1 MAGAHTIGHA
11 HCDAFI
17 NRLFNFKRKGGV
29 DPTLDAAYAALLKKK
44 CLKHFKNDTL
54 VVMDPKSSF
63 VFDSHYFKNVY
74 QNKGLFQ
81 SDAALLT
88 NAKSAMIAKLLQE
101 PKEFFSHFA
110 KSMKKMGSIEVLTG
124 FEGEIR
130 KQCHFVNL

>member
-17 NRLFNFKRKGGV
+17 NRLFNFKGKGGV
-29 DPTLDAAYAALLKKK
+29 DPTLDATYAALLKKK
-44 CLKHFKNDTL
+44 CPKHFKNDTL
-54 VVMDPKSSF
+54 VVMDPQSSF
-63 VFDSHYFKNVY
+63 VFDSHYFENLY

-88 NAKSAMIAKLLQE
+88 NANSAMIAKLLQE
-101 PKEFFSHFA
+101 PKEFYSHFA
-110 KSMKKMGSIEVLTG
+110 KSMKKMGSVEVLTG

-130 KQCHFVNL
+130 KQCHFVNH